1 MKITLDFLCL
11 TFRGDPEELV
21 PGPHNQR
28 TTSFCSSSSGILDA
42 NNPCPTLASQSE
54 LSEDEDALPMDEED
68 RTESISRQLNHI
80 PENQRRPVKAALNE
94 IEWML
99 RDEIVAFLLDSFPI
113 PETTLAAVNNLKKK
127 LDYRYL
133 TNCPVILQVVQHV
146 QTSPHRPS
154 CRRKVVPLHF
164 VLNPQ
169 ESSRRFLVEF
179 NKLSIQGENIQK
191 RSEMKSLNKIHFGFQ
206 AID

>member
-1 MKITLDFLCL
+1 MDFLCL

-113 PETTLAAVNNLKKK
+113 PETTLSAVNNNKKK

-191 RSEMKSLNKIHFGFQ
+191 RSKMKSLNTIHFGFQ
-206 AID
+206 GID

>member
-1 MKITLDFLCL
+1 M
-11 TFRGDPEELV
+11 

-113 PETTLAAVNNLKKK
+113 PETTLAAVNNKKKK

-133 TNCPVILQVVQHV
+133 THCPVILQVVQHV

-191 RSEMKSLNKIHFGFQ
+191 RSKMKSLNTIHFGFQ
-206 AID
+206 GID

>member
-179 NKLSIQGENIQK
+179 NKLSIQGENIQT
-191 RSEMKSLNKIHFGFQ
+191 I
-206 AID
+206 